1 MAEVDR
7 PLTVDHH
14 SAGPILA
21 LVTGFPRLLAR
32 GLARRILNEHPESRV
47 HLLHAPEEL
56 EGAQAFRD
64 ALDAVAARRVS
75 LVAGRTL
82 DTDLG
87 LAGPEINRLLESVTH
102 VFHAATV
109 QSGARAALHRQ
120 NLDATGRL
128 LDLCLEMQRLRRFCF
143 FSTAF
148 VSGNRAGVIREE
160 DLDCGQSFR
169 TVYESTMA
177 RAERMLRDQMARTPI
192 TVLRPASM
200 IGHSRTG
207 EPESLDD
214 GPNYLVRLLVRLPAE
229 VPLVLPGTGFVPLNI
244 VPIDYVVRAAC
255 VLACKPEAESRTFH
269 LTDPNPLSARQ
280 AFEILSELANRPA
293 PFAGQVAA
301 RFIRSVMKLP
311 GVDRVVPQQYA
322 LMENLNTHV
331 VYDCAGTLELLA
343 DTDIFCPPFESY
355 ADQLVAWVARYERE
369 NRAAP
374 APAAQAMTP

>member
-1 MAEVDR
+1 MAQVDDLTAEPR
-7 PLTVDHH
+7 PVE
-14 SAGPILA
+14 A

-32 GLARRILNEHPESRV
+32 GLARRMLNEHPETRV
-47 HLLHAPEEL
+47 HLLYAPEDQEA
-56 EGAQAFRD
+56 AQTFLDGLD
-64 ALDAVAARRVS
+64 ALAARRVS
-75 LVAGRTL
+75 LVCGRLL

-87 LAGPEINRLLESVTH
+87 LAGPDINRLLENVTH
-102 VFHAATV
+102 VFHAATA
-109 QSGARAALHRQ
+109 QGGARALLHRQ
-120 NLDATGRL
+120 NIDATGRL
-128 LDLCLEMQRLRRFCF
+128 LDVCLEMQRLRRFCF

-148 VSGNRAGVIREE
+148 VSGNRAGVIHEE
-160 DLDCGQSFR
+160 DLFCGQGFR
-169 TVYESTMA
+169 TVYEKTMA
-177 RAERMLRDQMARTPI
+177 QAERMLRDQMARTPI

-229 VPLVLPGTGFVPLNI
+229 VPLVLPGSGFVPLNI

-255 VLACKPEAESRTFH
+255 VLARKPEAESRTFH

-293 PFAGQVAA
+293 PFIGQVAA
-301 RFIRSVMKLP
+301 RFARGLMKMP
-311 GVDRVVPQQYA
+311 GVDRLVPQQYA

-369 NRAAP
+369 NRAASQ
-374 APAAQAMTP
+374 APAQAMTP